1 MSHERCIDNALVAA
15 DRIAERTVALKN
27 VVDWWDGLPAT
38 LRQDIEGSGAQ
49 PGCIAA
55 ARRLIAPSWSL

>member
-1 MSHERCIDNALVAA
+1 MSHERCIDNAMTASN
-15 DRIAERTVALKN
+15 RIAERTVALLR
-27 VVDWWDGLPAT
+27 VVEWWDGLPPR

-55 ARRLIAPSWSL
+55 ARRLSSPHRD

>member
-1 MSHERCIDNALVAA
+1 MSHERCIDNALASA
-15 DRIAERTVALKN
+15 DRIAERTIALKN
-27 VVDWWDGLPAT
+27 VVDWWDGLPPC

-55 ARRLIAPSWSL
+55 ARRLITPSQGL